1 MALVR
6 VLLVSVL
13 LLFAQGNYDS
23 AQAQSG
29 SFQAGRWNVT
39 GTYDGEST
47 PSVNFWI
54 QFNADGTCIDRDNY
68 RCRWIVSGQAFTLF
82 YPDESELGYV
92 GTLSGNTVAGRFVGL
107 HTGGTFS
114 MRRAY

>member
-6 VLLVSVL
+6 VLLFSAL
-13 LLFAQGNYDS
+13 LLFAQGNFSS
-23 AQAQSG
+23 AAAQEG
-29 SFQAGRWNVT
+29 SFVAGRWNVT
-39 GTYDGEST
+39 GSYDGEST

-54 QFNADGTCIDRDNY
+54 QFNADGTCVDRDNY
-68 RCRWIVSGQAFTLF
+68 RCRWIIWGQAFTLF

-92 GTLSGNTVAGRFVGL
+92 GSLSGNTIAGRFKGRDVAGI
-107 HTGGTFS
+107 FE